1 MNARFKLELTVILA
15 LLVFFTG
22 LEYALYTRHQKSTL
36 TQKMNYTVVD
46 TLHNVAVLFNIYLIY
61 RFLTKVVRLERI
73 DASSAKL
80 LLLFNSYI
88 LATLVLFVIFKRCFL
103 TVIANKA
110 LNVDHRSMY
119 VTVIQ
124 RIYKL
129 LSGTYTNRYVA
140 DNLWHNNW
148 LKDNSFNF
156 VLLIVFNLYAIV
168 KLKV

>member
-1 MNARFKLELTVILA
+1 MNAMFKLELTVILA

-80 LLLFNSYI
+80 LLLLNSYI
-88 LATLVLFVIFKRCFL
+88 LAMLVLFVIFKRCVL
-103 TVIANKA
+103 TILANKA

-119 VTVIQ
+119 VTVIH
-124 RIYKL
+124 RIPKL
-129 LSGTYTNRYVA
+129 LNGTYTNRYFSEKMEH
-140 DNLWHNNW
+140 NLWLSGNMM
-148 LKDNSFNF
+148 NF
-156 VLLIVFNLYAIV
+156 IALVVFNLYAMFN
-168 KLKV
+168 LK